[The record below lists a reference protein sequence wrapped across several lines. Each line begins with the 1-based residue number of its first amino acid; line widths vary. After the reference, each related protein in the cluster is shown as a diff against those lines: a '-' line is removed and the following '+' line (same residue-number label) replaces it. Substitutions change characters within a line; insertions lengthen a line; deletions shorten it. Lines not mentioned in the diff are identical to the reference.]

1 MYSEKTFKNYIFWI
15 QVKRIVIIL
24 LLTCIGAAIGVLVSE
39 LCESITKSN
48 AFNVLIIAGTT
59 VFMFLFSLLLTTST
73 GKEVQDGYWKIA
85 VLRKLTTIQKL
96 IEANNSLLGNG
107 SNAFNKEILNKE
119 IDLSVQKISEGLVS
133 TTISDLEYEEDE
145 VESENVKI
153 KVKSAD
159 KNAEKVE
166 EKKIDKKAT
175 DLVVVKKKK
184 DNKKRNIT
192 KVKELV

>member
-59 VFMFLFSLLLTTST
+59 IFMFLFSLLLTTST

-85 VLRKLTTIQKL
+85 VLRKLTMR
-96 IEANNSLLGNG
+96 NNLR
-107 SNAFNKEILNKE
+107 
-119 IDLSVQKISEGLVS
+119 V
-133 TTISDLEYEEDE
+133 
-145 VESENVKI
+145 
-153 KVKSAD
+153 
-159 KNAEKVE
+159 
-166 EKKIDKKAT
+166 
-175 DLVVVKKKK
+175 
-184 DNKKRNIT
+184 
-192 KVKELV
+192 